1 MSYTGLKNVNRKNEE
16 HLIPDH
22 IYYDLDITN
31 NNLGLNNS
39 ISPLI
44 NFNEIRTSTFL
55 QNPSDYYLS
64 IVRFQVETTSL
75 PLFIPQVD
83 ITQNNPNVLVYTVTL
98 VFGANQV
105 TIPLL
110 FSPQDLTVPPPSPPF
125 TASTYGNPYYY
136 IYNIQKFIFDTV
148 NPALQTAFTALLA
161 LGALPTTNAPFI
173 EFDPFTNY
181 CILNADVLGYNQA
194 SASPQIQ
201 IFMNA
206 NLYQLFNS
214 FTADFFGGTISP
226 NLAVRLKVFNNNN
239 TNIINYPTY
248 NALQMYQEF
257 SVIPV
262 WNPVKSIVFTSNLLP
277 VNPSY
282 AGDPVVII
290 DNNVVSPNSSN
301 NAYVNVI
308 SDYQVELIK
317 GNETRPLV
325 QYVPTAEYRL
335 FDLIGNN
342 PLGTLNLQ
350 CFWKDRFNNL
360 VPFQLKTGCTA
371 SIKIMFRNKKYADQ
385 GEK

>member
-1 MSYTGLKNVNRKNEE
+1 
-16 HLIPDH
+16 
-22 IYYDLDITN
+22 
-31 NNLGLNNS
+31 
-39 ISPLI
+39 
-44 NFNEIRTSTFL
+44 
-55 QNPSDYYLS
+55 
-64 IVRFQVETTSL
+64 
-75 PLFIPQVD
+75 
-83 ITQNNPNVLVYTVTL
+83 
-98 VFGANQV
+98 
-105 TIPLL
+105 LL
-110 FSPQDLTVPPPSPPF
+110 FSPQDLTAVAPSPPL
-125 TASTYGNPYYY
+125 TVDAYNNPYYY

-148 NPALQTAFTALLA
+148 NPAFQTAFTALLA
-161 LGALPTTNAPFI
+161 LGALPTANAPFI
-173 EFDPFTNY
+173 EYDPYTGF
-181 CILNADVLGYNQA
+181 CILDADVLGYNQA

-214 FTADFFGGTISP
+214 FNADYVGTSP
-226 NLAVRLKVFNNNN
+226 NLAYRLRVFNNNN

-248 NALQMYQEF
+248 NAIQMYQEF

-282 AGDPVVII
+282 AGDPVVITT
-290 DNNVVSPNSSN
+290 NNVLSPNSSN

-308 SDYQVELIK
+308 SDYQVELIR

-335 FDLIGNN
+335 FDLVGNN